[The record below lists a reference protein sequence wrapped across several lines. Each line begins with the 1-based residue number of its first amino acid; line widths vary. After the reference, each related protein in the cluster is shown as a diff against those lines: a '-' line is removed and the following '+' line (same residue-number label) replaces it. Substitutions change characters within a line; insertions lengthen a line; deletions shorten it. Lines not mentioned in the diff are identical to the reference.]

1 MRTVIIGSGNV
12 ATILGEKIYLAEHE
26 VVQVFSRN
34 ITNASVL
41 ASKIGAAAC
50 NNKALLDY
58 TADLYIISVSDSAVA
73 EIAGWL
79 NVKDKIVV
87 HTAGSLSIDLIK
99 NCSTRTGI
107 LYPLQTIRKEAV
119 ELSEIPILIDG
130 NNQETIDVIYEF
142 AHSLST
148 NVRVAD
154 DDKRLGLHVAA
165 VVVNNFSN
173 YLYMLAAEYCHNEN
187 LDFRLLVPLINETGD
202 RLKNFTPMEV
212 QTGPAVRN
220 DRTTIETHLKRLEK
234 YPELVE
240 FYQLFTKKI
249 LSFYSKD
256 KS

>member
-41 ASKIGAAAC
+41 ASKIGAASC
-50 NNKALLDY
+50 NNKALLDH

-107 LYPLQTIRKEAV
+107 LYPLQTIRKETF
-119 ELSEIPILIDG
+119 ELPEMPILIDG
-130 NNQETIDVIYEF
+130 NNQETINVIYEL

-148 NVRVAD
+148 NVHVAD
-154 DDKRLGLHVAA
+154 DDKRSGLHVAA

-173 YLYMLAAEYCHNEN
+173 YLYTLAADYCRNEN
-187 LDFRLLVPLINETGD
+187 LDFKLLVPLINETGD
-202 RLKNFTPMEV
+202 RLKYFAPMEV

-220 DRTTIETHLKRLEK
+220 DQTTIETHLKRLEK

-249 LSFYSKD
+249 LSLYNKN
-256 KS
+256 KA